1 MNERRRAGRIDF
13 DGEAVLLFQQDRHDV
28 ELQDI
33 SISGARVICTTP
45 LALPDDGP
53 VTLEIA
59 FDDSDLTLT
68 LPGRVIR
75 QAAMEVGIHF
85 ERPSVDAMQ
94 HLRRLVALHKGD
106 DGEDDPASM
115 LNEG

>member
-1 MNERRRAGRIDF
+1 MNERRRAGRVDF
-13 DGEAVLLFQQDRHDV
+13 DGEAELLFEQDRHDV

-45 LALPDDGP
+45 LALPDDAS
-53 VTLEIA
+53 VTLQIA

-85 ERPSVDAMQ
+85 ERPDVDVMQ
-94 HLRRLVALHKGD
+94 HLRRLVALQQGEAGD
-106 DGEDDPASM
+106 DDPASI
-115 LNEG
+115 LSED